1 MTIRYRSKETLSEI
15 IISETSFFVIPK
27 EVFIMAKI
35 DVLSEYEDLLNF
47 TAEIRESLNIIH
59 NWLSREPRFD
69 KPETYCDII
78 VAHGSHFA
86 LLNLIMHR
94 LDSLEAEHRTI
105 IENAMKGN

>member
-1 MTIRYRSKETLSEI
+1 
-15 IISETSFFVIPK
+15 
-27 EVFIMAKI
+27 MAEI
-35 DVLSEYEDLLNF
+35 DVLSEYEELLNF

-59 NWLSREPRFD
+59 NWLSREPKFD
-69 KPETYCDII
+69 KPETYYDII